1 MRPFDR
7 HEGLTVPLRQ
17 DHVDTDQII
26 PKQFLKSIER
36 SGFGANLFDSWRYL
50 DEGRSDQRHTQR
62 AVNPD
67 FILNK
72 PGFAEASILIAG
84 ANFGCGSSREHA
96 VWALLD
102 YGIRVVIAAG
112 FGDIFRQN
120 AGNNGLLAVAL
131 PEDAIREL
139 MQRSESGGHR
149 LSVDLQRGVI
159 EDLAGGGTWEFAI
172 DPIARQKLLQGL
184 DDIGL
189 SLLERGAIEACE
201 RRRSE
206 SEPWVFAPLRD
217 PEPSR

>member
-1 MRPFDR
+1 MQPFER
-7 HEGLTVPLRQ
+7 HEGLTAPLRQ

-62 AVNPD
+62 AINPD
-67 FILNK
+67 FILNR

-84 ANFGCGSSREHA
+84 VNFGCGSSREHA

-102 YGIRVVIAAG
+102 YGIRVVIAAS

-120 AGNNGLLAVAL
+120 ANNNGLLTIAL
-131 PEDAIREL
+131 PEDVVQEL
-139 MQRSESGGHR
+139 MQHSEAGGHR
-149 LSVDLQRGVI
+149 LGVDLQSCLI
-159 EDLAGGGTWEFAI
+159 EELSGGDTREFAI

-189 SLLERGAIEACE
+189 SLLERSAIEACE
-201 RRRSE
+201 QRRCST
-206 SEPWVFAPLRD
+206 EPWVFAPLQDR
-217 PEPSR
+217 EPSP